1 VYGTSEVLTI
11 ITYGNGL
18 YLSLQAKKEI
28 EKKTRKKI
36 KVIDLR
42 WLAPINYEDLISNI
56 EKCKNI
62 LIVDE
67 CRKTGCHGEGILTDL
82 LCGLNGKSKI
92 VLHAAKDSFIPLGV
106 SATSTLP
113 SRKSIVQK
121 AIDLIN
127 G

>member
-1 VYGTSEVLTI
+1 M
-11 ITYGNGL
+11 
-18 YLSLQAKKEI
+18 QAKKEI

-92 VLHAAKDSFIPLGV
+92 ELHAAKDSFIPLGV

-113 SRKSIVQK
+113 SKKSIVQK
-121 AIDLIN
+121 AFDLIN

>member
-1 VYGTSEVLTI
+1 MYRTQRIHLQGFHFPILDRNITI
-11 ITYGNGL
+11 L
-18 YLSLQAKKEI
+18 HLS
-28 EKKTRKKI
+28 
-36 KVIDLR
+36 V
-42 WLAPINYEDLISNI
+42 YEDLISNI

-92 VLHAAKDSFIPLGV
+92 ELHAAKDSFIPLGV
-106 SATSTLP
+106 SSTSTLP
-113 SRKSIVQK
+113 SKKSIVQK
-121 AIDLIN
+121 AFELIN